1 MDFGSVLPLNN
12 SSIANFIAQ
21 EEMSSAVCV
30 NNSATTTVAPM
41 NKRRGLTPEEK
52 AESVRL
58 KAIYEDRKAAWKARG
73 IRLTQTDVA
82 EQCGWSGQSAF
93 SQYATGKIP
102 LNLDALLLL
111 SRALEFRLEEVSPRL
126 AKEVAGISDAT
137 HSSSL
142 YPRTPSEADF
152 VLIPQLSVVGECGD
166 GHLNGHIEIEGGLA
180 FRRDWL
186 TKLSVKPEH
195 CRALYAEGASMEPY
209 IFEDDIVLVDTSDRL
224 PKDRTPYAIRRAD
237 GGISFKR
244 LIRQLSGT
252 WLLRS
257 DNPDKAMYPDEEVS
271 ATAMHD
277 IPIIGR
283 IIWRGGQM

>member
-1 MDFGSVLPLNN
+1 MDINLNRIKALKRAMAGLSQKDFAAKYDLDASYLSQLLNGHRKLGEKAAATLEGKIGLPAGTLVSPNSDVGSDETSNN
-12 SSIANFIAQ
+12 S
-21 EEMSSAVCV
+21 
-30 NNSATTTVAPM
+30 
-41 NKRRGLTPEEK
+41 
-52 AESVRL
+52 
-58 KAIYEDRKAAWKARG
+58 
-73 IRLTQTDVA
+73 
-82 EQCGWSGQSAF
+82 
-93 SQYATGKIP
+93 
-102 LNLDALLLL
+102 
-111 SRALEFRLEEVSPRL
+111 
-126 AKEVAGISDAT
+126 
-137 HSSSL
+137 

>member
-1 MDFGSVLPLNN
+1 MNIGDR
-12 SSIANFIAQ
+12 IAK
-21 EEMSSAVCV
+21 EMAD
-30 NNSATTTVAPM
+30 
-41 NKRRGLTPEEK
+41 K
-52 AESVRL
+52 
-58 KAIYEDRKAAWKARG
+58 
-73 IRLTQTDVA
+73 
-82 EQCGWSGQSAF
+82 GWSEGE
-93 SQYATGKIP
+93 
-102 LNLDALLLL
+102 L
-111 SRALEFRLEEVSPRL
+111 SRRSGVTQPTIHRIISGESNSPRQKNVEQI
-126 AKEVAGISDAT
+126 AKALGVTAEFLWKGV
-137 HSSSL
+137 SSTLTGSETP

-283 IIWRGGQM
+283 IVWRGGQM